1 VAGARYHEAVM
12 RMDPH
17 RLVAERSRALHIAVA
32 ERLQAEPRLLDTARA
47 RVRQWLDS
55 GTVAAHYAEAWRALL
70 DLPLA
75 SLATALAEQSE
86 RMHDL
91 RQVSPFAGVLDARTR
106 WRIHREV
113 ATRSA

>member
-32 ERLQAEPRLLDTARA
+32 ERLQA